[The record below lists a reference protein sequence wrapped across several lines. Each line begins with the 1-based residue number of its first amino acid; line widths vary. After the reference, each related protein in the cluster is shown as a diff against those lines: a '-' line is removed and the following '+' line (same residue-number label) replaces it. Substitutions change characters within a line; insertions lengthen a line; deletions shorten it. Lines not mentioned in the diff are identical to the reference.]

1 MCALSESRINTD
13 SAREGDSVLPFAPEE
28 RYVYSSATPPIPALQ
43 RSAMCALSESRIT
56 RITRRTQLSESGY
69 SGSKDLQDK
78 GREAE
83 KARDRK
89 ARQFIGVL
97 SD

>member
-1 MCALSESRINTD
+1 MCSLSESRIK
-13 SAREGDSVLPFAPEE
+13 
-28 RYVYSSATPPIPALQ
+28 
-43 RSAMCALSESRIT
+43 RIKGLHGGRNCLNQDT
-56 RITRRTQLSESGY
+56 
-69 SGSKDLQDK
+69 KDLQDK

-89 ARQFIGVL
+89 ARQFIGVS

>member
-1 MCALSESRINTD
+1 MFIARSIHQTHQSPRGATGALCLNHGLNGGRNCLNQD
-13 SAREGDSVLPFAPEE
+13 
-28 RYVYSSATPPIPALQ
+28 
-43 RSAMCALSESRIT
+43 
-56 RITRRTQLSESGY
+56 TQ
-69 SGSKDLQDK
+69 DLQDK

-83 KARDRK
+83 KARDGK

>member
-1 MCALSESRINTD
+1 MSI
-13 SAREGDSVLPFAPEE
+13 ARGIHQTHKSP
-28 RYVYSSATPPIPALQ
+28 SGATYPICLNHGLHGLHGGRNCLNQ
-43 RSAMCALSESRIT
+43 DT
-56 RITRRTQLSESGY
+56 
-69 SGSKDLQDK
+69 KDLQDK